1 MDDEDAPPELVDV
14 TAFPESLGNR
24 EEKVEEKEKETGE
37 LISRVPITL
46 VTGYLG
52 AGKTTLLNYILTE
65 IHGKK
70 IAVIMNEF
78 GDSTDIE
85 KSLTVNQN
93 GQEVTEWLDVGNG
106 CICCSVKDS
115 GVQAIE
121 SLMDRRG
128 TFDYILL
135 ETTGLADPGNIA
147 PLFWVDDGL
156 GSSIYLDGIVTLVDA
171 KNILRLLDE
180 PAPEETTATHAGA
193 EHDEDHHGAGP
204 ALTMAHLQ
212 ISHADVIVLNKAD
225 LATPAE
231 LEATRQRIASINGA
245 AKIHVTDHSRTPQIE
260 GVVLDLHAYDQLSKM
275 DFSEKG
281 HAHIDPRI
289 STVALTHPKISPD
302 QLPRVDEWLRSIL
315 WKSVVKYSGGAA
327 ADANTQN
334 SRFEI
339 HRLKGILALT
349 DGTFKIIQAVR
360 EMYEIRDS
368 EKRANKDDQAEVLD
382 HCKVVIIGRDLGT
395 SASWQES
402 FARAL
407 QG

>member
-14 TAFPESLGNR
+14 TALPETSEGD
-24 EEKVEEKEKETGE
+24 VV
-37 LISRVPITL
+37 SRVPITL

-65 IHGKK
+65 KHGKK

-180 PAPEETTATHAGA
+180 PAPEETTDSHAG
-193 EHDEDHHGAGP
+193 DDHKNGHAGP

-225 LATPAE
+225 LVTPAE
-231 LEATRQRIASINGA
+231 LEATRQRITSINGA

-260 GVVLDLHAYDQLSKM
+260 GVVLDLHAYDQLSRL
-275 DFSEKG
+275 DFQDKG

-289 STVALTHPKISPD
+289 STVALTHPKIAPS
-302 QLPRVDEWLRSIL
+302 QLSRVDEWLRSIL
-315 WKSVVKYSGGAA
+315 WKNVIRYPAGTAEENAQKPE
-327 ADANTQN
+327 
-334 SRFEI
+334 FEI

-349 DGTFKIIQAVR
+349 DGTFKVIQAVR

-368 EKRANKDDQAEVLD
+368 ENRERKEEEEYEAPD
-382 HCKVVIIGRDLGT
+382 HCKIVIIGRDLG
-395 SASWQES
+395 SAEPWKDS
-402 FARAL
+402 FAYTL
-407 QG
+407 GG

>member
-1 MDDEDAPPELVDV
+1 MDDDEAPPELVDV
-14 TAFPESLGNR
+14 TTVPDIEQAKSLPAEPGA
-24 EEKVEEKEKETGE
+24 
-37 LISRVPITL
+37 SRVPITI

-65 IHGKK
+65 KHGKR

-78 GDSTDIE
+78 GDSTDVE

-115 GVQAIE
+115 GVMAIE

-180 PAPEETTATHAGA
+180 PAPEETTHAGH
-193 EHDEDHHGAGP
+193 EEDHSGP

-212 ISHADVIVLNKAD
+212 ISHADVIVINKAD
-225 LATPAE
+225 LVTPEE
-231 LEATRQRIASINGA
+231 LEQVRQRVTSINGA

-260 GVVLDLHAYDQLSKM
+260 GVVLDLHAYDHLSKL
-275 DFSEKG
+275 DFRAKG
-281 HAHIDPRI
+281 HAHIDPNI
-289 STVALTHPKISPD
+289 STISITHPAISAEEVP
-302 QLPRVDEWLRSIL
+302 LVDAWLRSVL
-315 WKSVVKYSGGAA
+315 WENVLPVATGECG
-327 ADANTQN
+327 DTPPHPTD
-334 SRFEI
+334 FEI
-339 HRLKGILALT
+339 HRLKGILALD
-349 DGTFKIIQAVR
+349 DGSFKVIQAVR
-360 EMYEIRDS
+360 EVFEIRDS
-368 EKRANKDDQAEVLD
+368 ENRRRETDSGDAPD
-382 HCKVVIIGRDLGT
+382 HCKIVLIGRGLG
-395 SASWQES
+395 ASITPWEQS
-402 FARAL
+402 FQSFLKQA
-407 QG
+407 G